1 MISIKHYKEK
11 FKFYRGQRK
20 YKLSLWGVSPHF
32 DWRVTRWIVAIS
44 FLGMCLFG
52 YITYLQIDK
61 RINADLEAAFYKKTK
76 VNLQDMQKLI
86 KSFDEQRAQ
95 FDAVL
100 KSK

>member
-11 FKFYRGQRK
+11 ILFYWGHRK

-32 DWRVTRWIVAIS
+32 DWRITRWITVLL

-52 YITYLQIDK
+52 YVTYVQINT
-61 RINADLEAAFYKKTK
+61 RINADPEAAFYKKPR
-76 VNLQDMQKLI
+76 VNLKDMQKLV
-86 KSFDEQRAQ
+86 KSFEEQRTQ